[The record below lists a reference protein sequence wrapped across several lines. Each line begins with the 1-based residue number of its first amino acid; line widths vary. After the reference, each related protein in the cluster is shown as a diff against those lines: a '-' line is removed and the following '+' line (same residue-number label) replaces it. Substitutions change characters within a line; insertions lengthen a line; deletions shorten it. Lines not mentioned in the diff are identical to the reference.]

1 MKGRGRGGQID
12 PPAPE
17 KTTLEKP
24 SLIRVKTKRPK
35 PYNTEVSFMIKR
47 PKSLTQKFYISNL
60 VSYYGKLI
68 LKCIVNIMIANGKFI
83 IRNLVL

>member
-1 MKGRGRGGQID
+1 MKGRGGGGQID

-35 PYNTEVSFMIKR
+35 SYNTEVSFMIKR
-47 PKSLTQKFYISNL
+47 PKSYNTE
-60 VSYYGKLI
+60 
-68 LKCIVNIMIANGKFI
+68 
-83 IRNLVL
+83 VLY